1 VDEETEARLGIGVLR
16 QEILTPD
23 TDNAEV
29 QGIPIPRSAVQGA
42 QDADTERE
50 VMPI

>member
-16 QEILTPD
+16 QERD
-23 TDNAEV
+23 TDDVEV
-29 QGIPIPRSAVQGA
+29 QGIPIPRSAVQGE